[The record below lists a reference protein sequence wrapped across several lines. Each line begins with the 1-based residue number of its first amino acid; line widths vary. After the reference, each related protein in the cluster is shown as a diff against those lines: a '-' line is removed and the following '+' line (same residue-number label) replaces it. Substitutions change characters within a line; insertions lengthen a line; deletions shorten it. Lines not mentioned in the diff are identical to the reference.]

1 MAIKIPAA
9 FFAAKEMVFI
19 GYSSRHREFC
29 TMAAQAF
36 TDHGTKVYPVNPNQG
51 DYGVEVFSSIE
62 TVPAQPELAYVLTNR
77 RHNDG
82 LAARLAAKGVK
93 RVLFNSRQSTDE
105 GLSAECRSLGM
116 TVAVSCPMM
125 ALGKGLHRFHGWLA
139 GVERA

>member
-51 DYGVEVFSSIE
+51 DYGVEVFS
-62 TVPAQPELAYVLTNR
+62 NR